1 MDKNQVKGAAKEVAG
16 KIEKNTGKAID
27 DRSMQAK
34 GMAKEAAGKA
44 QKKLGDAK
52 DSLRDADRREDRLE
66 DVDRDRDVDE

>member
-1 MDKNQVKGAAKEVAG
+1 MDKHQVKGAAKEVAG

-52 DSLRDADRREDRLE
+52 ETVRDASRREDHLE
-66 DVDRDRDVDE
+66 DVERDRDIDE

>member
-1 MDKNQVKGAAKEVAG
+1 MDKHQVKGAAKEVAG
-16 KIEKNTGKAID
+16 KIEKNTGKALN

-52 DSLRDADRREDRLE
+52 DSLRDADRRQDHLE
-66 DVDRDRDVDE
+66 DVERDRDIDE